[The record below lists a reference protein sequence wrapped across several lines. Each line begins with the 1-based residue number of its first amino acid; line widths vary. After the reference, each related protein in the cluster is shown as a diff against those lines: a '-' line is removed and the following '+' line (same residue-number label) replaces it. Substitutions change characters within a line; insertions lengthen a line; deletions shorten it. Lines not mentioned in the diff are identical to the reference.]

1 MRLLFCGDV
10 VGRSGRD
17 VVGEH
22 LPRLR
27 RELGLDFVVVNGE
40 NAAGGFGITEKIC
53 ADIYAAGADVITTG
67 NHVWDQ
73 KETVGFIGGDPRL
86 LRPVNFPA
94 GTPGRGA
101 GVFPATRGRKVM
113 VVNPMGRLFMD
124 ALDDPFA
131 AVERELASQR
141 LGGTVDAIIVDVHAE
156 ASSEK
161 MAMGQVLDGRVSLVV
176 GTHTHVPTADAQ
188 ILPRGTAYQ
197 TDAGMC
203 GDYDSVIGMEKAVP
217 IARFTRKLPTERLA
231 AASGPATLCGV
242 YVETDDKSGLALRVE
257 PVRLGGRLAPHRP
270 QPQVQ
275 VKAGSRSCRRRA
287 AAADRLSG
295 GRRAIPRT
303 APPRG
308 CRAGR

>member
-10 VGRSGRD
+10 VGRSGRE
-17 VVGEH
+17 VVVEH

-27 RELGLDFVVVNGE
+27 RELALDFVVVNGE

-53 ADIYAAGADVITTG
+53 NELYAAGADVVTTG

-73 KETVGFIGGDPRL
+73 KETMGFIDRDPRL
-86 LRPVNFPA
+86 LRPVNYPA

-101 GVFPATRGRKVM
+101 AVFAATRGRKVM

-124 ALDDPFA
+124 PLDDPFA
-131 AVERELASQR
+131 SVERELAAQR
-141 LGGTVDAIIVDVHAE
+141 LGATVDAIIIDIHAE

-161 MAMGQVLDGRVSLVV
+161 MAMGQLLDGRVSLVV
-176 GTHTHVPTADAQ
+176 GTHTHVPTADGQ
-188 ILPRGTAYQ
+188 ILPKGTAYQ

-231 AASGPATLCGV
+231 AASGPATLCAV
-242 YVETDDKSGLALRVE
+242 FVETDDKTGLARRMS
-257 PVRLGGRLAPHRP
+257 PIRIGGRLAPQWP
-270 QPQVQ
+270 QLESV
-275 VKAGSRSCRRRA
+275 A
-287 AAADRLSG
+287 AAAAL
-295 GRRAIPRT
+295 
-303 APPRG
+303 
-308 CRAGR
+308 